1 MSIAKVR
8 LNALATLVGM
18 WLLLAL
24 PILGGTAE
32 IKGKVTNQFS
42 EEEYLAVTIIITDR
56 LGVEIGRTN
65 PNKSGRYEIKVSG
78 PRYVIIK
85 ATLDGYPTPLYQL
98 DTQEYS
104 ESTSD
109 RPENLV
115 FGEMRILTY
124 YQDITFGEKGAGD
137 VQPTDAPMTMEEILA
152 AEDPKAVED
161 YQKAINKRDEGDLK
175 GAVKDLEKLTKKHSD
190 FYIGYIELGMILAA
204 QQENDRAEEV
214 FLTALA
220 QQPDRSWAYVGMGV
234 VLNNKQDYESASG
247 YLEKAVE
254 MEPNSV
260 NAQLQ
265 LGHALF
271 QQGDYDRALFC
282 LERVVELDPGFHPLP
297 YKTMA
302 SIYVSQQNAEGAA
315 DALEAYLEHFP
326 DAEDADKVREI
337 LTKLRP

>member
-1 MSIAKVR
+1 MSIAKKW
-8 LNALATLVGM
+8 LNSLTIPVGT
-18 WLLLAL
+18 LLLCVSTAV
-24 PILGGTAE
+24 GGTAE
-32 IKGKVTNQFS
+32 IKGKVTNEFS

-65 PNKSGRYEIKVSG
+65 PNKSGRYEIKISG

-98 DTQEYS
+98 DTEEYS
-104 ESTSD
+104 ESTDD
-109 RPENLV
+109 RPENQV
-115 FGEMRILTY
+115 FGAMRILTY
-124 YQDITFGEKGAGD
+124 YQDITFGEKATGG
-137 VQPTDAPMTMEEILA
+137 VQPTDVPMTMGEILA
-152 AEDPKAVED
+152 TEDPKAVED
-161 YQKAINKRDEGDLK
+161 YQEAIKKRDEGDLK
-175 GAVKDLEKLTKKHSD
+175 SAVKDLEKLTEKHPD
-190 FYIGYIELGMILAA
+190 FYVGYIELGMILAA

-214 FLTALA
+214 FLTALT

-234 VLNNKQDYESASG
+234 VLNNKQDYESAAG

-254 MEPNSV
+254 IEPNSV

-271 QQGDYDRALFC
+271 KLGDYDRALFC
-282 LERVVELDPGFHPLP
+282 FERVVELDPGFHPLA

-302 SIYVSQQNAEGAA
+302 SIYVSKQDAAGAA

-326 DAEDADKVREI
+326 DAEDADKVRQI
-337 LTKLRP
+337 LAKLRP